1 MLAVGLALAA
11 NLAYGVSDFLGGLR
25 SRSLPLLS
33 VLLVSQGTALV
44 VILIVVI
51 VSGES
56 PPADH
61 LQYGVLAGLGEAL
74 GVAALYRGLAIGTM
88 SVVAPLGATAP
99 VVAVVVASVMGEAP
113 SAIQGAGIAVAIA
126 GVVLISS
133 SERAPGSQ
141 ALGPSIFFGLLTAL
155 GFGTFFVGMD
165 AASEGS
171 VPWALL
177 AARCTTMVIFGAA
190 FVFRGRPLQL
200 GTRDLP
206 VLAGI
211 GALIVSADT
220 LYAVAT
226 TEGLLSVV
234 AVLSSLYPVVTIA
247 LARIYLH
254 EELGGMQR
262 LGVPAALAG
271 AAAVSLG

>member
-11 NLAYGVSDFLGGLR
+11 NLAYGVSDFLGGLK

-44 VILIVVI
+44 IIFIVVL

-56 PPADH
+56 PPSDH
-61 LQYGVLAGLGEAL
+61 LLYGVLAGLGEAL

-113 SAIQGAGIAVAIA
+113 SAIQGAGIAIAIA

-133 SERAPGSQ
+133 PEERPAGHP
-141 ALGPSIFFGLLTAL
+141 LGPSVFFGLLTAL

-177 AARCTTMVIFGAA
+177 AARCTTMVVFGVA
-190 FVFRGRPLQL
+190 FAVRARPLEL
-200 GTRDLP
+200 DSGDLP

-211 GALIVSADT
+211 GALIVSADS
-220 LYAVAT
+220 LYAVAST
-226 TEGLLSVV
+226 QGLLSVV

-254 EELGGMQR
+254 EELGGLQR

>member
-33 VLLVSQGTALV
+33 VLLVSQATALV
-44 VILIVVI
+44 IAFIVVI

-56 PPADH
+56 PPTDYLH
-61 LQYGVLAGLGEAL
+61 YGVLAGLGEAL

-99 VVAVVVASVMGEAP
+99 VVAVVVGIALGEAP
-113 SAIQGAGIAVAIA
+113 SAIQGAGIALGIA
-126 GVVLISS
+126 GVALISS
-133 SERAPGSQ
+133 SEERPKGHP
-141 ALGPSIFFGLLTAL
+141 LGASVVFGMLTAL

-177 AARCTTMVIFGAA
+177 AARCTTIVIFGVA
-190 FVFRGRPLQL
+190 FAVRARPLDL
-200 GTRDLP
+200 DARDLP

-211 GALIVSADT
+211 GALIVSADS
-220 LYAVAT
+220 LYAIAST
-226 TEGLLSVV
+226 QGLLSVV

-271 AAAVSLG
+271 AAIVSLG